1 MKRPVKYVNLLGASI
16 FLIFTQFQCEEDVCY
31 NEIDVLTPF
40 SVQIS
45 PEQKEY
51 QVGDTI
57 WLSANITEDEVKQ
70 NSEADWLYAGDGSIR
85 LFLMELEKGD
95 TKIRLAANRFDLVDS
110 LGQVIE
116 PESPSSNRRN
126 VFLTYNYG
134 IYKLAVGVVPKFEG
148 TFSFYLERG
157 GIHYNNDPN
166 CHYFFNLAYR
176 EFSVTDYN
184 REIYQE
190 MNKLGEVSVGDEQGI
205 YYIDME
211 NSNSAFAFKVK

>member
-1 MKRPVKYVNLLGASI
+1 MKRPVKYIYLLGAFI
-16 FLIFTQFQCEEDVCY
+16 FLIFTQFQCEEDICS

-51 QVGDTI
+51 QIGDTI
-57 WLSANITEDEVKQ
+57 WLSEKITEDEVKQ

-85 LFLMELEKGD
+85 LFLLELEKGD
-95 TKIRLAANRFDLVDS
+95 TKIRLEAYKFDLVDS
-110 LGQVIE
+110 LGEIIK
-116 PESPSSNRRN
+116 PESPPSNRRN
-126 VFLTYNYG
+126 VLLTYNNG
-134 IYKLAVGVVPKFEG
+134 IYELVVGVVPKFEG
-148 TFSFYLERG
+148 TFGFYLERG

-176 EFSVTDYN
+176 DFSVTDYN

-190 MNKLGEVSVGDEQGI
+190 MNKLGEVSVGDEKGV
-205 YYIDME
+205 YYIDLA
-211 NSNSAFAFKVK
+211 NSNAAFAFRVK

>member
-1 MKRPVKYVNLLGASI
+1 MKRPVKYVNLLGVSI
-16 FLIFTQFQCEEDVCY
+16 FLIFTQFQCEEDICS

-57 WLSANITEDEVKQ
+57 WLSAKITEDEVKQ
-70 NSEADWLYAGDGSIR
+70 NSEADWLYVGNGSIR
-85 LFLMELEKGD
+85 LFLLKLEKAD
-95 TKIRLAANRFDLVDS
+95 KFIRLEAYRFDLVDS
-110 LGQVIE
+110 LGEIIE
-116 PESPSSNRRN
+116 QGSPPSNRRN
-126 VFLTYNYG
+126 VLLPYNDGVYE
-134 IYKLAVGVVPKFEG
+134 LAIGVVPKFEG
-148 TFSFYLERG
+148 VFGFYIERG

-190 MNKLGEVSVGDEQGI
+190 MNKLGEVSVGDEKGV
-205 YYIDME
+205 YYIDLA
-211 NSNSAFAFKVK
+211 NSSSAFAFRVK